1 MSAVDNILQELKQ
14 LESVEF
20 LNYCPTNVSKQVS
33 LQKCPIPT
41 TWSEMGGL
49 IQLLTIS
56 DFDVCVCT
64 GWSENFSLDNKKRFI
79 TYFVLSSDSVD
90 KYED

>member
-20 LNYCPTNVSKQVS
+20 LNYCPTNDQCIDVSKQVS
-33 LQKCPIPT
+33 LQKCSIPT

-79 TYFVLSSDSVD
+79 I
-90 KYED
+90 E